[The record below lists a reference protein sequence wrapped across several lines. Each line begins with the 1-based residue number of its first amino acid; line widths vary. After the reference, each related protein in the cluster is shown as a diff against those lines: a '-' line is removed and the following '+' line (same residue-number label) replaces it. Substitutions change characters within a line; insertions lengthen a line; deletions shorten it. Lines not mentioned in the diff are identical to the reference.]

1 MAYFDGARRA
11 GRRIAVRARSP
22 SEPSESPLGAARGDP
37 EPVEGLTGPPPSERS
52 GSSPGAAR
60 GDPEL
65 AGGSKGNPAWLEGLP
80 PAYFALVMATGIVCV
95 AAHLEEW
102 EVVSHVLASFNIAA
116 FATLW
121 TLLVL
126 RVWRFRAAVAR
137 DANDFHRAPGF
148 FTIVAGTAIVG
159 TQSVVIHEKPAV
171 ALALWLV
178 ALPLWF
184 VVTYGVFS
192 RFTTSKEKPT
202 TLGEGIDGGWLTAV
216 VATQSISV
224 LGTIVS
230 PWVGDWS
237 VIMLFVSLSTWLFG
251 GMLYIWLSALIF
263 YRYTFFRFLPSDLT
277 PPYWINMGAMAI
289 STLAGALLILY
300 APPVPLLVALLP
312 FLKGFTLLFW
322 ATATWW
328 IPMLVILGY
337 WRHVTSR
344 FALVY
349 DPLYWGAVFPLG
361 MYTVCTFRVSQ
372 ALEVPFLMWI
382 PHVFVYIALGAW
394 TLTFIGLVHRLWLR
408 IRPATSAT

>member
-1 MAYFDGARRA
+1 MSA
-11 GRRIAVRARSP
+11 
-22 SEPSESPLGAARGDP
+22 
-37 EPVEGLTGPPPSERS
+37 
-52 GSSPGAAR
+52 PG
-60 GDPEL
+60 
-65 AGGSKGNPAWLEGLP
+65 PAWLERLP

-102 EVVSHVLASFNIAA
+102 EIVSHVLAAFNLVA

-121 TLLVL
+121 ALLVA
-126 RVWRFRAAVAR
+126 RVWRFGAAVAR
-137 DANDFHRAPGF
+137 DATDFHRAPGF
-148 FTIVAGTAIVG
+148 FTVVAATAIVG
-159 TQSVVIHEKPAV
+159 TQSSIIHEKPAA
-171 ALALWLV
+171 ALALWLL

-192 RFTTSKEKPT
+192 RFTTSTEKPA

-216 VATQSISV
+216 VATQSISA
-224 LGTIVS
+224 LGTLVS
-230 PWVGDWS
+230 PSAGGWS
-237 VIMLFVSLSTWLFG
+237 VVMLFVSLSAWLFG
-251 GMLYIWLSALIF
+251 GMLYIWLIALIF

-289 STLAGALLILY
+289 STLAGALLVLR
-300 APPVPLLVALLP
+300 APPVPLLVGLMP

-344 FALVY
+344 LALVY

-361 MYTVCTFRVSQ
+361 MYTVCTYRVSQ

-382 PHVFVYIALGAW
+382 PHVFVYVAVAAW
-394 TLTFIGLVHRLWLR
+394 TLTFAGLVRRLWPR
-408 IRPATSAT
+408 GRSSAAR